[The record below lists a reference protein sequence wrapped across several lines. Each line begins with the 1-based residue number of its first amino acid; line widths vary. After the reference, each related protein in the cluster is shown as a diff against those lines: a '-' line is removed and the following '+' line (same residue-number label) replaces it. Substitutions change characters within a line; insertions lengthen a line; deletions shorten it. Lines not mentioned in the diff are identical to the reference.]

1 VQVRRHRCA
10 HLRLLLAS
18 IAASLLLGAPARFAA
33 AAPPLAAVATQPD
46 GECRAPGAGATL
58 TLSEAR
64 ALALRCNPELI
75 AARRAV
81 QASEADIQIAGQR
94 PNPVLSLGV
103 ENINPHAGVGAG
115 SWRNKTVDSTVRID
129 QVIETA
135 NKAGLRVRTAQA
147 ARAAADRQVQ
157 AATVQQIA
165 ALEQAYFDAAVS
177 QQRVDVLAQTLALYE
192 RTEQANRTRYKAG
205 DLARADVT
213 RLELDALRA
222 RADWREA
229 RADHQRDLAELAQRI
244 GIPGTLQ
251 DVALSPQ
258 WPGLAEPVPSL
269 DEQALQARPDVAVAQ
284 ARLQA
289 AAAARELARAGR
301 VPDVTVGAQAER
313 YPVSA
318 TNQQGSGNS
327 FGVFVS
333 IPLYLRHSYG
343 GEAQRAEVDYYAA
356 LDERNRVL
364 LAAGNEV
371 GRLRTALD
379 AARESLRQ
387 IDEAVLPAAER
398 VAADAEFAFGKGA
411 IGVLELLDARRAL
424 RQTRLDAAQAR
435 GAYAKALSAYLAA
448 TRSADEPA
456 AAAPADA
463 ADLSLQDVA
472 PYLSVH

>member
-1 VQVRRHRCA
+1 MHVRRHRCT
-10 HLRLLLAS
+10 HLRLLLAP
-18 IAASLLLGAPARFAA
+18 IAASLLLAAPARFAA
-33 AAPPLAAVATQPD
+33 AAPSTAVATQPD

-94 PNPVLSLGV
+94 PNPVLSVGV

-135 NKAGLRVRTAQA
+135 NKAGLRVKTAQA
-147 ARAAADRQVQ
+147 ANVAAGRQMQ

-165 ALEQAYFDAAVS
+165 ALEQAFIDAAVS
-177 QQRVDVLAQTLALYE
+177 QQRVDVLTQTLALYE
-192 RTEQANRTRYKAG
+192 RTQQANQTRYKAG

-222 RADWREA
+222 RADWRDA
-229 RADHQRDLAELAQRI
+229 RADHQRDMAELAQRI
-244 GIPGTLQ
+244 GVPGTLQ

-258 WPGLAEPVPSL
+258 WPSLAEPVL
-269 DEQALQARPDVAVAQ
+269 TLGEQALQARPDVAAAQ
-284 ARLQA
+284 ARLQG

-313 YPVSA
+313 YPASA

-333 IPLYLRHSYG
+333 IPLYVRHSYG

-379 AARESLRQ
+379 AARDSLRQ

-435 GAYAKALSAYLAA
+435 GTYAKALSAYLAA
-448 TRSADEPA
+448 TRTADDPVAGPA
-456 AAAPADA
+456 AGPAD
-463 ADLSLQDVA
+463 LPLQDVA

>member
-1 VQVRRHRCA
+1 MHVRRHRCT
-10 HLRLLLAS
+10 HLRLLLAP
-18 IAASLLLGAPARFAA
+18 IAASLLLAAPARFAA
-33 AAPPLAAVATQPD
+33 AAPSTAVATQPD

-94 PNPVLSLGV
+94 PNPVLSVGV

-135 NKAGLRVRTAQA
+135 NKAGLRVKTAQA
-147 ARAAADRQVQ
+147 ANAAAGRQVQ
-157 AATVQQIA
+157 AATVRQIA
-165 ALEQAYFDAAVS
+165 ALEQAFFDAAVS

-192 RTEQANRTRYKAG
+192 RAQQANQIRYKAG
-205 DLARADVT
+205 DLSRADVT
-213 RLELDALRA
+213 RLELDGLRA
-222 RADWREA
+222 RADWRDA

-244 GIPGTLQ
+244 GIGGTLQ

-258 WPGLAEPVPSL
+258 WPGLDEPVPTL
-269 DEQALQARPDVAVAQ
+269 DEQALQARPDVAAAQ

-333 IPLYLRHSYG
+333 IPLYVRHSYG

-435 GAYAKALSAYLAA
+435 GTYAKALSAYLAA
-448 TRSADEPA
+448 TRTADDLVAGPA
-456 AAAPADA
+456 AGPAD
-463 ADLSLQDVA
+463 LPLQDVA

>member
-1 VQVRRHRCA
+1 M
-10 HLRLLLAS
+10 
-18 IAASLLLGAPARFAA
+18 LLGAPPRFAA
-33 AAPPLAAVATQPD
+33 AAAPPAAIAQQPD
-46 GECRAPGAGATL
+46 GECRAPTAGATL

-64 ALALRCNPELI
+64 SLALRCNPELI

-81 QASEADIQIAGQR
+81 QASEADIRIAGQR
-94 PNPVLSLGV
+94 PNPVLSVGV

-115 SWRNKTVDSTVRID
+115 SWRNKTLDSTVRID

-135 NKAGLRVRTAQA
+135 SKAGLRVKTAQA
-147 ARAAADRQVQ
+147 ANVAAGRQVQ
-157 AATVQQIA
+157 ATTVQQIA
-165 ALEQAYFDAAVS
+165 ALEQAFIEAAVS
-177 QQRVDVLAQTLALYE
+177 QQRVDVLTQTLALYE
-192 RTEQANRTRYKAG
+192 RTEQANKTRYKAG

-222 RADWREA
+222 RADWRDA

-251 DVALSPQ
+251 DVVLSPQ
-258 WPGLAEPVPSL
+258 WPALGDPVPTL
-269 DEQALQARPDVAVAQ
+269 DERALQARPDVTAAQ
-284 ARLQA
+284 ARLEA
-289 AAAARELARAGR
+289 AAAARELARARR

-313 YPVSA
+313 YPASA
-318 TNQQGSGNS
+318 ANQQGSGNS

-333 IPLYLRHSYG
+333 IPLYVRHSYG

-387 IDEAVLPAAER
+387 FDEAVLPAAER

-435 GAYAKALSAYLAA
+435 GAYARALSAYLAA
-448 TRSADEPA
+448 TRTEDASLNGA
-456 AAAPADA
+456 AADSG
-463 ADLSLQDVA
+463 DLPLQDVA